1 MTFFDM
7 RLRRRSLDS
16 YIQYIGRYIL
26 QLIAYFSQ
34 AVNTMNMNGI
44 STLGTSPAVYDAH
57 FHPADMRISKEI
69 SSILQVMIQSG
80 IRGCVANATGEHD
93 WDAVL
98 KISSAH
104 SWIRPAIGIHPWW
117 AAGAG
122 NGWYRRWIQLL
133 DEHPDCLVGE
143 IGLDLAMRD
152 PSIRAQREVFRLQMS
167 EAASR
172 RIPATIHCIRAWKEL
187 HEDMKPFLPL
197 DSGFLL
203 HSFNGPSESIESWT
217 QAGACFSVSPCEAG
231 TTNSSRIRQLKQIP
245 IERLLIETDAP
256 NRPPPEAYSK
266 HPLFDPLT
274 GKRIH
279 HPADLTA
286 ALIWLSRV
294 LGLPESELAPR
305 LASNYF
311 SLFGHKAGSPQ
322 LNP

>member
-44 STLGTSPAVYDAH
+44 STHGTSSALYDAH
-57 FHPADMRISKEI
+57 FHPADIRISKEI
-69 SSILQVMIQSG
+69 PSILQDMIQSG

-98 KISSAH
+98 EIASAH
-104 SWIRPAIGIHPWW
+104 AWIRPAIGIHPWW

-122 NGWYRRWIQLL
+122 NGWYRKWIQLL
-133 DEHPDCLVGE
+133 DEHPGCLIGE

-152 PSIRAQREVFRLQMS
+152 ADIHAQREVFRLQMS
-167 EAASR
+167 EAAIR

-187 HEDMKPFLPL
+187 HEEMKTFIPL
-197 DSGFLL
+197 ESGFLL

-217 QAGACFSVSPCEAG
+217 NAGAYFSVSACEAG
-231 TTNSSRIRQLKQIP
+231 SYNPSRIRLLKQIP
-245 IERLLIETDAP
+245 FERLLIETDAP
-256 NRPPPEAYSK
+256 NRPPPEACST
-266 HPLFDPLT
+266 HPLFDRDT

-279 HPADLTA
+279 HPADLHA
-286 ALIWLSRV
+286 ALAWLSQI
-294 LGLPESELAPR
+294 LGLPESELAPG

-311 SLFGHKAGSPQ
+311 SLFGHQNAPR